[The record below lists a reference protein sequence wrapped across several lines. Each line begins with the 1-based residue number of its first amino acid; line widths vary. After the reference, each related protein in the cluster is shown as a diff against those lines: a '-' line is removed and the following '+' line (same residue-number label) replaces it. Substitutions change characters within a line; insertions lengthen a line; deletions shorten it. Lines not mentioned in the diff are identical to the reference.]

1 MALTMTGAV
10 QHQHQLHVGH
20 LPRQRAPRRVGCTLT
35 CRPEL
40 ARLTIPVRSVTFF
53 SFSTEQG
60 YDKLSVYDGASTGAT
75 PLLTDFSGAALPS
88 PASFLSR
95 GSCVTVAFFS
105 DESVVSSGFSFTF
118 YGTSDAPTPGPT
130 GATPS
135 PTRTP
140 TLNPTNTPT
149 LVPTIA
155 SAPTR
160 A

>member
-1 MALTMTGAV
+1 
-10 QHQHQLHVGH
+10 
-20 LPRQRAPRRVGCTLT
+20 
-35 CRPEL
+35 
-40 ARLTIPVRSVTFF
+40 VTFYT
-53 SFSTEQG
+53 FSTEQG
-60 YDKLSVYDGASTGAT
+60 YDKLSVYDGSSTGAT
-75 PLLTDFSGAALPS
+75 PLLTDFSGATLPS

-118 YGTSDAPTPGPT
+118 YGTSDAPTRSPT
-130 GATPS
+130 ATPS
-135 PTRTP
+135 PTRRP
-140 TLNPTNTPT
+140 TLNPTNAPT